1 MAYNYEYP
9 YTDPNRYNADWLLNK
24 MKELEGRLD
33 GILED
38 ALKLTKEYV
47 DTRLS
52 KYQAQIAQIRKE
64 IEAVSSRTDEL
75 SDEIVRQVL
84 RLEGLISDAERQ
96 AENLFIIA
104 NNRTDLQIERN
115 NEYIF
120 REIEDNILANITVIN
135 YFTGEHVTVQDMFD
149 YLASLHLENATTY
162 NGLRDKNL
170 TYNELI
176 AKRIT
181 YTELVKNG
189 ATVLSEKEK

>member
-1 MAYNYEYP
+1 MAFNYEYP

-33 GILED
+33 GILEE

-52 KYQAQIAQIRKE
+52 EYQAQIAQIRNE
-64 IEAVSSRTDEL
+64 IQAVSDRTDEL
-75 SDEIVRQVL
+75 SEEIVQQVV
-84 RLEGLISDAERQ
+84 RLEGLISDAERK
-96 AENLFIIA
+96 AESLFIIS

-135 YFTGEHVTVQDMFD
+135 YFTGENTTVQDMFD
-149 YLASLHLENATTY
+149 YLASLHLQNAITY
-162 NGLRDKNL
+162 TELVNKNL
-170 TYNELI
+170 TYTALKE
-176 AKRIT
+176 KSIT

-189 ATVLSEKEK
+189 AVVL

>member
-33 GILED
+33 GIVEETL
-38 ALKLTKEYV
+38 ALTKTYV
-47 DTRLS
+47 DNRLET
-52 KYQAQIAQIRKE
+52 YQSQIDSIRRE
-64 IEAVSSRTDEL
+64 IADVSQKTDTL
-75 SDEIVRQVL
+75 SVHVANEVL
-84 RLEGLISDAERQ
+84 RLESKILEAERQ
-96 AENLFIIA
+96 AESLFIIA

-120 REIEDNILANITVIN
+120 REIEDNILSNITVIN
-135 YFTGEHVTVQDMFD
+135 YFTGERMSVQDMFN
-149 YLASLHLENATTY
+149 YLASLHLQNAITY

-170 TYNELI
+170 TYTELI
-176 AKRIT
+176 AKSIT

-189 ATVLSEKEK
+189 STLL

>member
-24 MKELEGRLD
+24 MKELEGRID
-33 GILED
+33 GILEE

-52 KYQAQIAQIRKE
+52 EYQAQIAQIRKE
-64 IEAVSSRTDEL
+64 IQAVSDRTDEI
-75 SDEIVRQVL
+75 SEEMVQQVT
-84 RLEGLISDAERQ
+84 RLEGLISDAERK
-96 AENLFIIA
+96 AESLFIIS

-149 YLASLHLENATTY
+149 YLASLHLENAITY

-170 TYNELI
+170 TYTELI

-189 ATVLSEKEK
+189 NTLL

>member
-33 GILED
+33 GIVEETL
-38 ALKLTKEYV
+38 ALTKTYV
-47 DTRLS
+47 DNRLET
-52 KYQAQIAQIRKE
+52 YQSLIESIRRE
-64 IEAVSSRTDEL
+64 IVEVSQRTDTL
-75 SDEIVRQVL
+75 SVHVADEVL
-84 RLEGLISDAERQ
+84 RLEAKILDAERK
-96 AENLFIIA
+96 AESLFIIA

-120 REIEDNILANITVIN
+120 REIEDNILGNITVIN
-135 YFTGEHVTVQDMFD
+135 YFTGERTTVQAMFD
-149 YLASLHLENATTY
+149 YLAMLHLQNAITY

-170 TYNELI
+170 TYTELI
-176 AKRIT
+176 AKSIS

-189 ATVLSEKEK
+189 ATLL

>member
-9 YTDPNRYNADWLLNK
+9 YTDPNRYNVDWLINK
-24 MKELEGRLD
+24 MKELEGRID
-33 GILED
+33 GILEE

-52 KYQAQIAQIRKE
+52 EYQAQIVQIRKE
-64 IEAVSSRTDEL
+64 IQAVSDRTDEL
-75 SDEIVRQVL
+75 SAEMVQQVM
-84 RLEGLISDAERQ
+84 RLEGLISDAERK
-96 AENLFIIA
+96 AESLFIIA

-135 YFTGEHVTVQDMFD
+135 YFNGERVTVQNMFD
-149 YLASLHLENATTY
+149 YLASLHLENAITY

-170 TYNELI
+170 TYTELI
-176 AKRIT
+176 AKNIT

-189 ATVLSEKEK
+189 AIVL

>member
-33 GILED
+33 GIVEE

-47 DTRLS
+47 DDRLS
-52 KYQAQIAQIRKE
+52 GYQAQISEIRQE
-64 IEAVSSRTDEL
+64 IKTLSDRDEEL
-75 SDEIVRQVL
+75 SAEIVRQVA
-84 RLEGLISDAERQ
+84 RLEGLISDAESK
-96 AENLFIIA
+96 AESLFVIA

-135 YFTGEHVTVQDMFD
+135 YFTGEHVTVQEMFD
-149 YLASLHLENATTY
+149 YLASLHLQNAITY

-170 TYNELI
+170 TYTQLI
-176 AKRIT
+176 EKSIT

-189 ATVLSEKEK
+189 ATIL

>member
-9 YTDPNRYNADWLLNK
+9 YTDPNRYNSDWLLNK

-33 GILED
+33 GILEE
-38 ALKLTKEYV
+38 ALKLTMEYV

-52 KYQAQIAQIRKE
+52 EYQAQITQIRKE
-64 IEAVSSRTDEL
+64 IQAVSDRTDEL
-75 SDEIVRQVL
+75 SAEMVEQVM

-96 AENLFIIA
+96 AESLFVIA

-120 REIEDNILANITVIN
+120 REIEDNILSNITVIN
-135 YFTGEHVTVQDMFD
+135 YFTGEHVTVQEMFD
-149 YLASLHLENATTY
+149 YLASLHLQNAITY

-170 TYNELI
+170 TYTELI
-176 AKRIT
+176 AKSIT

-189 ATVLSEKEK
+189 ATLL

>member
-24 MKELEGRLD
+24 MKELEERID
-33 GILED
+33 GILEE

-52 KYQAQIAQIRKE
+52 EYQAQIAQIRNE
-64 IEAVSSRTDEL
+64 IQAVSDRTDEI
-75 SDEIVRQVL
+75 SEEMVQQVT
-84 RLEGLISDAERQ
+84 RLEGLISDAERK
-96 AENLFIIA
+96 AESLFIIA
-104 NNRTDLQIERN
+104 NNRTALQIERN

-135 YFTGEHVTVQDMFD
+135 YFTGEKVTVQDMFD
-149 YLASLHLENATTY
+149 YLANFHLENAITY

-170 TYNELI
+170 TYTEFI
-176 AKRIT
+176 AKHIT

-189 ATVLSEKEK
+189 ATLL

>member
-24 MKELEGRLD
+24 MKELEGRID
-33 GILED
+33 GILEE

-52 KYQAQIAQIRKE
+52 EYQAQITQIRKE
-64 IEAVSSRTDEL
+64 IQAVSDRTDEI
-75 SDEIVRQVL
+75 SEEIVQQVA
-84 RLEGLISDAERQ
+84 RLEGLISDAEHK
-96 AENLFIIA
+96 AESLFVIS

-135 YFTGEHVTVQDMFD
+135 YFTGEHTTVQDMFD
-149 YLASLHLENATTY
+149 YLASLHLQNSITY

-170 TYNELI
+170 TYAALI

-189 ATVLSEKEK
+189 NTLL

>member
-33 GILED
+33 GIVEESF
-38 ALKLTKEYV
+38 ALTKTYV
-47 DTRLS
+47 DNRLQI
-52 KYQAQIAQIRKE
+52 YQYQIESIRRE
-64 IEAVSSRTDEL
+64 IAEVSQRTDTL
-75 SDEIVRQVL
+75 SVHVADEVL
-84 RLEGLISDAERQ
+84 RLESKILEAERK
-96 AENLFIIA
+96 AESLFIIA

-120 REIEDNILANITVIN
+120 REIEDNILANIAVIN
-135 YFTGEHVTVQDMFD
+135 YFTGERTTVQGMFD
-149 YLASLHLENATTY
+149 YLASLHLENAITY

-170 TYNELI
+170 TYTELI
-176 AKRIT
+176 EKDIT

-189 ATVLSEKEK
+189 ATVL

>member
-33 GILED
+33 GILEE
-38 ALKLTKEYV
+38 AIQLTKEYV

-52 KYQAQIAQIRKE
+52 EYQAQIAEIRKE
-64 IEAVSSRTDEL
+64 IQAVSDRTNVISE
-75 SDEIVRQVL
+75 EIVRQVV
-84 RLEGLISDAERQ
+84 RLEGMISDAERK

-135 YFTGEHVTVQDMFD
+135 YFTGEHVTVQEMFD
-149 YLASLHLENATTY
+149 YLASLHLQNAITY
-162 NGLRDKNL
+162 DGLRDKNL
-170 TYNELI
+170 TYTELI
-176 AKRIT
+176 AKSIT

-189 ATVLSEKEK
+189 ATLL

>member
-33 GILED
+33 GILEE

-52 KYQAQIAQIRKE
+52 EYQAQIAQIRKE
-64 IEAVSSRTDEL
+64 IQAVSDRTDEI
-75 SDEIVRQVL
+75 SEEIVQQVV
-84 RLEGLISDAERQ
+84 RLEGLISDAERK
-96 AENLFIIA
+96 AESLFIIS

-120 REIEDNILANITVIN
+120 REIEDNILSNITVIN
-135 YFTGEHVTVQDMFD
+135 YFTGEHTTVQDMFD
-149 YLASLHLENATTY
+149 YLASLHLQNAITY

-170 TYNELI
+170 TYTELI
-176 AKRIT
+176 AKHIT

-189 ATVLSEKEK
+189 AAIL

>member
-33 GILED
+33 GILEE
-38 ALKLTKEYV
+38 AWKLTKEYV

-52 KYQAQIAQIRKE
+52 EYQSQIAQIRIE
-64 IEAVSSRTDEL
+64 IQAVYDRTDEL
-75 SDEIVRQVL
+75 SEEIVRQVL

-96 AENLFIIA
+96 AESLFIIA

-149 YLASLHLENATTY
+149 YLASLHLENAITY

-170 TYNELI
+170 TYTELI

-181 YTELVKNG
+181 YTELVKKG
-189 ATVLSEKEK
+189 GILL

>member
-33 GILED
+33 GILEE
-38 ALKLTKEYV
+38 ALKLTKKYV
-47 DTRLS
+47 DDRIVVFQT
-52 KYQAQIAQIRKE
+52 QILDIKREMKTLYDRDEE
-64 IEAVSSRTDEL
+64 I
-75 SDEIVRQVL
+75 SDEMARQVL
-84 RLEGLISDAERQ
+84 RLEGLISDAERK
-96 AENLFIIA
+96 AESLFIIA

-120 REIEDNILANITVIN
+120 REIEDNILSNITVIN
-135 YFTGEHVTVQDMFD
+135 YFTGANVTVQDMFD
-149 YLASLHLENATTY
+149 YLASLHLENAITY

-176 AKRIT
+176 ARHIS

-189 ATVLSEKEK
+189 ATLL

>member
-24 MKELEGRLD
+24 MKEQEGRLD

-52 KYQAQIAQIRKE
+52 SYQAQIAQIRNE
-64 IEAVSSRTDEL
+64 IQAVSDRTDEL
-75 SDEIVRQVL
+75 SEEIVQQVV
-84 RLEGLISDAERQ
+84 RLEGLISDAERE
-96 AENLFIIA
+96 AESLFIIS

-135 YFTGEHVTVQDMFD
+135 YFTGEHTTVQDMFD
-149 YLASLHLENATTY
+149 YLASLHLENAITY

-170 TYNELI
+170 TYAALI
-176 AKRIT
+176 AKHIT

-189 ATVLSEKEK
+189 NTLL